1 MRTVWYFDG
10 KSYEWFGFSRQPN
23 ILGKD
28 WVICAKRPEHS
39 LPTVP
44 RNCPKLPE
52 NQAASLPA
60 EVEVKQKPVQETV
73 ENGIQFPNEY
83 IWEDAN
89 YGVIDAFAPLAE
101 IPVIDI
107 ASLNNVEELD
117 KFRSALTSWGCFQ
130 V

>member
-1 MRTVWYFDG
+1 M
-10 KSYEWFGFSRQPN
+10 
-23 ILGKD
+23 
-28 WVICAKRPEHS
+28 
-39 LPTVP
+39 
-44 RNCPKLPE
+44 
-52 NQAASLPA
+52 A
-60 EVEVKQKPVQETV
+60 EVEVKQKPVQEIV

-107 ASLNNVEELD
+107 ARLNSVEELD
-117 KFRSALTSWGCFQ
+117 KLRSALTSWGCFQ